1 MENIRSLDPV
11 LALEPF
17 TIIRFDS
24 SECSETRGALPPNSH
39 WIIQSR
45 EEGPIVQNEH
55 TRCRRNSLIFDLPM
69 QLEKNQLR
77 VNTNEKYT

>member
-24 SECSETRGALPPNSH
+24 SECSETIGALPPNSH

-45 EEGPIVQNEH
+45 EEGPIVL
-55 TRCRRNSLIFDLPM
+55 SLMKNNHKWINQTQERKDL
-69 QLEKNQLR
+69 
-77 VNTNEKYT
+77 